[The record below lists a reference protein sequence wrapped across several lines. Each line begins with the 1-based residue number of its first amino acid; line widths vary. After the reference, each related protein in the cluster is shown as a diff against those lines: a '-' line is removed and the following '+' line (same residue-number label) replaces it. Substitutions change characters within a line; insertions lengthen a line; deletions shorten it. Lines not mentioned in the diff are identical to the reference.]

1 MQIAAD
7 CVPCLL
13 NRVLFET
20 ELVDPARKDEAM
32 AVAVKILAD
41 GFYPGVN
48 SAAIATKVHR
58 AVYDTIGSD
67 DPYLELK
74 DRANQIADSLY
85 PRAEVYVHNAS
96 DKLEAACL
104 MSIIGNV
111 LDFGLGIGYDE
122 PEDLG
127 RQFDSLVG
135 QGLGLNDVTNIREL
149 LVKGGSVVY
158 LMDNCGEIIF
168 DRLLV
173 NEIKR
178 MGIRVVGVVKGE
190 PILTDVTE
198 RDLRTTGMDK
208 VFDKCMT
215 TGSFA
220 VGIDT
225 KLIGNELREEM
236 RRADLIISKG
246 MANFESLSEHEYPRV
261 AYLMRTKCR
270 PVAQA
275 IGAERDQNVVKL
287 CLLKDNAAA
296 SANEKG
302 NEK

>member
-20 ELVDPARKDEAM
+20 ELVDPALKDQAM
-32 AVAVKILAD
+32 GVAVRILAE
-41 GFYPGVN
+41 GFCPGVN
-48 SAAIATKVHR
+48 SASIATKVHR
-58 AVYDTIGSD
+58 AVYDAIGSR
-67 DPYLELK
+67 DPYHELK
-74 DRANQIADSLY
+74 ERANQIAGSLY
-85 PRAEVYVHNAS
+85 PRAEAFVNGAS
-96 DKLEAACL
+96 DRLEAACL

-122 PEDLG
+122 PEDLS
-127 RQFDSLVG
+127 RKFDALVG
-135 QGLGLNDVTNIREL
+135 QGLGVNDVAKMKHL

-173 NEIKR
+173 EELR
-178 MGIRVVGVVKGE
+178 ARGVRVVGVVKGE

-198 RDLRTTGMDK
+198 ADLKTTGMDQ
-208 VFDKCMT
+208 VFDLCMS

-220 VGIDT
+220 IGIDIG
-225 KLIGNELREEM
+225 LIDRLLLEELEN
-236 RRADLIISKG
+236 ADLIISKG
-246 MANFESLSEHEYPRV
+246 MANFESLSDQRFPRV

-270 PVAQA
+270 PVAEA
-275 IGAERDQNVVKL
+275 IGAGEDQNVVKL
-287 CLLKDNAAA
+287 CVSK
-296 SANEKG
+296 
-302 NEK
+302 